1 MGGLIFLTRRRG
13 RPKKPNAKRHGLRI
27 RLNEDEL
34 YILSEL
40 SRKTGKSRSD
50 IFMQLMADEYRKI
63 FGKETI

>member
-1 MGGLIFLTRRRG
+1 MTRRRG
-13 RPKKPNAKRHGLRI
+13 RPKEPNAKRHGLRI
-27 RLNEDEL
+27 RLNEDEDEL
-34 YILSEL
+34 YMLSEL